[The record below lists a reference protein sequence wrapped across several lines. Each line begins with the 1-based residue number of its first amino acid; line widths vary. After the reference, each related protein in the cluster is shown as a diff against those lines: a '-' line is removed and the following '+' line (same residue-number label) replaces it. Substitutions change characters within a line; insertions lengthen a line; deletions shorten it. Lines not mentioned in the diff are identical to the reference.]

1 MKKIVIYPGRFQPML
16 PHHANVFQH
25 LQSQFPGADVYIAT
39 SDKVEGTK
47 SAFNFNEKATIMSKM
62 HGIPAEKIIQAKV
75 PYLIDSYKT
84 QFDQENNMVI
94 FAVGGK
100 DADRFPMSNIDD
112 STGLDMTV
120 RGEPRAKY
128 YQMIN
133 TLEQHPPLP
142 MSERGY
148 VYNSP
153 TFSNDGE
160 VASASAF
167 RNAFISAPD
176 DGSRKEIFTK
186 YMGSYNNN
194 IYALFVNKLLD
205 NKMKTENAYNL
216 DVVKYL
222 SGLLNEAPI
231 NFDDFSDDPAPQA
244 ALDSDDYKPGFK
256 QDNMINQLGKI
267 IDSDDAGKEVDAMKV
282 KKFSPKTTVQTDDD
296 DTVNITASEAKAL
309 KGMMDMLTSA
319 RMGEEQ
325 SARERFLKTI
335 QTTVG
340 LESMLDFAKSK
351 GLVKEETKTLPQVD
365 LSAITDDYEVDEGTF
380 VPGFIGADG
389 KATSKPTQADYD
401 SNDEYQ
407 QMKKVAGIKGKDDEA
422 EEETES
428 FDPRGEPTA
437 YDAAMEVYD
446 IGDEPAL
453 AEHLGMSDEELDAEI
468 NEYGAMHAL
477 HADDDREEIIQ
488 GVVLEILS
496 NADNK
501 YEQSG
506 DIASSQV
513 EDLNDL
519 RKRAG
524 LEEAPG
530 EYTYR
535 IEGGDSILGNE
546 LYITSPEGEEKK
558 VADDFT
564 YFDEE
569 TDNQENLESWFV
581 NGHGLG
587 DEGSLVPATEEAG
600 LEEGRMKD
608 IIQDAI
614 DMSKEEFDAKWKG
627 SFDYDQLNK
636 DYNDDL
642 DEESVEEGK
651 LPAGL
656 QAYQDKKNGKKDDD
670 DEEVDEDKEDKEEV
684 DEDKE
689 EDENAQFESSL
700 AQLKRLSGI

>member
-167 RNAFISAPD
+167 RDAFISAPD
-176 DGSRKEIFTK
+176 EGSRKEIFTR
-186 YMGSYNNN
+186 YMGAYNNN

-231 NFDDFSDDPAPQA
+231 NFDDFSDNPEP
-244 ALDSDDYKPGFK
+244 DSDDYKPGFK

-453 AEHLGMSDEELDAEI
+453 AEYLGMSDMEFDQEL
-468 NEYGAMHAL
+468 NEYGAMHGL
-477 HADDDREEIIQ
+477 HADDDREEIIA
-488 GVVLEILS
+488 GMVEELIS
-496 NADNK
+496 NADD
-501 YEQSG
+501 YMSG

-519 RKRAG
+519 RKR
-524 LEEAPG
+524 
-530 EYTYR
+530 
-535 IEGGDSILGNE
+535 
-546 LYITSPEGEEKK
+546 
-558 VADDFT
+558 
-564 YFDEE
+564 
-569 TDNQENLESWFV
+569 
-581 NGHGLG
+581 
-587 DEGSLVPATEEAG
+587 AG

>member
-100 DADRFPMSNIDD
+100 DADRFPMGNIDD

-120 RGEPRAKY
+120 RGEPRPKY

-176 DGSRKEIFTK
+176 EGSRTEIFTK
-186 YMGSYNNN
+186 YMGGYNNN

-216 DVVKYL
+216 DVIKYL

-231 NFDDFSDDPAPQA
+231 NFDDFSDESDP
-244 ALDSDDYKPGFK
+244 DSDNLKPGFK

-267 IDSDDAGKEVDAMKV
+267 IDSDDAGKDVDAMKV

-296 DTVNITASEAKAL
+296 DTVEIAPAEAKAL

-319 RMGEEQ
+319 RMGEEE
-325 SARERFLKTI
+325 SAREKFLRSI

-351 GLVKEETKTLPQVD
+351 GLVKEETKILPQVD
-365 LSAITDDYEVDEGTF
+365 LSDIKDDYQVPETTDEAVAPGEYTYTLEYNGESSGYAVHKLTITSPEGETKEVANDFTYFDDDEGEIQDQLASWF
-380 VPGFIGADG
+380 NYGHGIGDSPDG
-389 KATSKPTQADYD
+389 YQNDPSTQ
-401 SNDEYQ
+401 EGLE
-407 QMKKVAGIKGKDDEA
+407 K
-422 EEETES
+422 ES
-428 FDPRGEPTA
+428 FDPMNEPTA

-446 IGDEPAL
+446 NGDERAL
-453 AEHLGMSDEELDAEI
+453 AEYLGMSDMEFDQEL
-468 NEYGAMHAL
+468 NEYGAMHGL
-477 HADDDREEIIQ
+477 HADDDREEIIS
-488 GVVLEILS
+488 GMVEELIS
-496 NADNK
+496 NADDK
-501 YEQSG
+501 YSHQY
-506 DIASSQV
+506 
-513 EDLNDL
+513 ED
-519 RKRAG
+519 KSVQ
-524 LEEAPG
+524 
-530 EYTYR
+530 
-535 IEGGDSILGNE
+535 EGAL
-546 LYITSPEGEEKK
+546 
-558 VADDFT
+558 
-564 YFDEE
+564 
-569 TDNQENLESWFV
+569 
-581 NGHGLG
+581 
-587 DEGSLVPATEEAG
+587 
-600 LEEGRMKD
+600 KD
-608 IIQDAI
+608 VIIDAQQM
-614 DMSKEEFDAKWKG
+614 DKEEFDNVYGG
-627 SFDYDQLNK
+627 SFDYDEILAQFPSE
-636 DYNDDL
+636 DGDL
-642 DEESVEEGK
+642 EEGK

-656 QAYQDKKNGKKDDD
+656 QAYQDKKNGKKDDKADKD
-670 DEEVDEDKEDKEEV
+670 DKDDKEVDEDKDEV
-684 DEDKE
+684 DEEATFVPGFIGADGKATSKPTKKDFDSNKE
-689 EDENAQFESSL
+689 YQSMKKKLGKRIPGPTVKEAEL
-700 AQLKRLSGI
+700 AQLKKLSGI